1 MLKIRIILSLIF
13 AVLVFSKS
21 NAAKNLNY
29 DDIYQVIISGD
40 KDEAYTLLMA
50 YQKQDPDFANTY
62 FQLAQIAQVWAKEF
76 NPFTEFSY
84 TKLFIYNTKL
94 FYNLA
99 KLKLKDERKKNRI
112 YYENIEMS
120 TENEKFS
127 FEDISVYIDK
137 QTEEIKIYEKNILKI
152 IRFFN
157 KSSDSYIECVDI
169 FMDIN
174 TDYNKIKNI
183 YLTEEDDFI
192 SKLNNLESNFDSTLI
207 YFQEYKNAIGEYP
220 IKGYNQEYKLRQ
232 IITYRLD
239 GLTNSNFLKNEI
251 SLWNYK
257 QWVVKIRETKANRIK
272 NNRNDIVSAETNIK
286 NIINQLSKEEYSDNY
301 KPYKL
306 NDKFVYK
313 IEKYDSN
320 SLLIKLFKL
329 NETKL
334 NYLTS
339 FRRVI
344 NNPTSK
350 DNYTLIKGATYY
362 YKLHEKKIRFDSLNS
377 DFTKNIKPQEI
388 KKYKS
393 FYLSYYSGVQGLRD
407 YSLRQDMFY
416 KEKQREADENL
427 KNRLHTSSFD
437 LSLEAI
443 SYKDEQ
449 IVIIKSFPDFNAS
462 NENSYNICD
471 LKKIG
476 KNTIWISGYYKTQDS
491 EILGFSAFSEDLKT
505 IKFLKKSQ
513 KSDTSTVVNLITDA
527 YSDGSFTIETNLGSQ
542 INNTLIKYNN
552 KGAVVS
558 KTKILISKIPR
569 YMKYDDINN
578 SIIIV
583 LNGNSLDATTD
594 TDTEQVIYHL
604 NFDDESKSYIVRY
617 NSKSYVFDIITLNN
631 EILLFSNFVDYID
644 IDNRKVVSKAGNSSV
659 ATNVLLTV
667 LSNGLIKKQ
676 QPVFYKQSFFGVK
689 AIKINSNLINVLG
702 YKANYTNKKFNS
714 LKKEKLLSL
723 FLNSELEV
731 VYSPWHD

>member
-1 MLKIRIILSLIF
+1 M
-13 AVLVFSKS
+13 
-21 NAAKNLNY
+21 N
-29 DDIYQVIISGD
+29 
-40 KDEAYTLLMA
+40 
-50 YQKQDPDFANTY
+50 
-62 FQLAQIAQVWAKEF
+62 
-76 NPFTEFSY
+76 
-84 TKLFIYNTKL
+84 
-94 FYNLA
+94 
-99 KLKLKDERKKNRI
+99 
-112 YYENIEMS
+112 
-120 TENEKFS
+120 
-127 FEDISVYIDK
+127 
-137 QTEEIKIYEKNILKI
+137 
-152 IRFFN
+152 
-157 KSSDSYIECVDI
+157 
-169 FMDIN
+169 
-174 TDYNKIKNI
+174 
-183 YLTEEDDFI
+183 
-192 SKLNNLESNFDSTLI
+192 
-207 YFQEYKNAIGEYP
+207 
-220 IKGYNQEYKLRQ
+220 
-232 IITYRLD
+232 
-239 GLTNSNFLKNEI
+239 
-251 SLWNYK
+251 
-257 QWVVKIRETKANRIK
+257 
-272 NNRNDIVSAETNIK
+272 
-286 NIINQLSKEEYSDNY
+286 
-301 KPYKL
+301 
-306 NDKFVYK
+306 
-313 IEKYDSN
+313 
-320 SLLIKLFKL
+320 
-329 NETKL
+329 
-334 NYLTS
+334 
-339 FRRVI
+339 
-344 NNPTSK
+344 
-350 DNYTLIKGATYY
+350 
-362 YKLHEKKIRFDSLNS
+362 
-377 DFTKNIKPQEI
+377 
-388 KKYKS
+388 
-393 FYLSYYSGVQGLRD
+393 
-407 YSLRQDMFY
+407 
-416 KEKQREADENL
+416 
-427 KNRLHTSSFD
+427 TSSFD

-558 KTKILISKIPR
+558 KTKILTSKIPR

-583 LNGNSLDATTD
+583 LNGNNLNATTD
-594 TDTEQVIYHL
+594 TDPEQVIYHL